1 MHPLDQPTKQ
11 PRLYRGVRY
20 PLSRP
25 KMQIGGVGH
34 PEDFRG
40 AVIDKETAIE
50 TAVVMKPPD
59 IVIEFRL
66 C

>member
-1 MHPLDQPTKQ
+1 MHSLDQPPKQ
-11 PRLYRGVRY
+11 PPSIAASAT

-34 PEDFRG
+34 HEDFRR

-59 IVIEFRL
+59 IVIEFGL